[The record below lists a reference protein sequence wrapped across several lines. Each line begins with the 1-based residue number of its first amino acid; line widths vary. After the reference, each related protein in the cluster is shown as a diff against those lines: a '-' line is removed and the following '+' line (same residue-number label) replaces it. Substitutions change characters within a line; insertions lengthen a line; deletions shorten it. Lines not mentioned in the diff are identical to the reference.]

1 MGRVAL
7 YFWGSNPSGLEMQV
21 VVVFKRGW
29 RLLTPVILGL
39 STSPPAKIL
48 SVFLCPCFL
57 LLILEP
63 PSTRPGSG
71 EAART
76 SLVLSQLFLVS
87 MVNVLVGSVLL
98 THREFFY

>member
-39 STSPPAKIL
+39 STSPRAQIL
-48 SVFLCPCFL
+48 SVLLHPCFL
-57 LLILEP
+57 LLTLDL

-76 SLVLSQLFLVS
+76 SLVPSQLFLVG